1 MYLPRSVSDP
11 HFNLVFHSMKL
22 IYFESKNLA
31 VDLFVNTK
39 DEKLVSN
46 GIETEPLSAVK
57 DASYNIVRFNENA

>member
-1 MYLPRSVSDP
+1 MYLPRSVSDR

-22 IYFESKNLA
+22 IYFESENLA

-39 DEKLVSN
+39 DEIGWHRES
-46 GIETEPLSAVK
+46 LSAVK